1 MIRLL
6 SPPLALSR
14 YIHINGLTK
23 AEQSISYH
31 PRRKRERERE
41 REAEAEAR
49 DEYDEARRHVASVHH
64 VIDVATSAGL
74 FDGFVSFEWSC
85 KFSPSKKYSFESH
98 VCVCVCV
105 FDEVSRR

>member
-14 YIHINGLTK
+14 YMHINGLTK
-23 AEQSISYH
+23 AEQSISHH
-31 PRRKRERERE
+31 PRRERERE
-41 REAEAEAR
+41 REAEAR

-85 KFSPSKKYSFESH
+85 KFSPSRKSSFGSH

-105 FDEVSRR
+105 CSMR